1 MSQYI
6 FHAILFALGFLGTY
20 FMIPLFKSMLVNG
33 NVIRPN
39 YKNEMIPVGMGIVF
53 LPMIII
59 NSIILGFVTLN
70 NIWFVS
76 SSNYNLN
83 IVWLLCLALY
93 IFSMMAMFFAGA
105 LDDLIGNRN
114 VSGLKGHF
122 KSLFKG
128 ELTTG
133 GFKALFGGF
142 VGLVVSVCISSSIV
156 DIIVN
161 TLIIALSTNLM
172 NLFDLRPGRAIKA
185 YLLIMIPI
193 YITLTGYIKA
203 LPLLILPNV
212 LAYFNTDLK
221 ARGMMGDTGSNVL
234 GISIGVLMAFGYGIK
249 VRVAWLVFLVLMHL
263 ITEKFSL
270 TKIIEKNKV
279 LKFIDDLGR

>member
-185 YLLIMIPI
+185 YLVIMIPI
-193 YITLTGYIKA
+193 YITLTGYTKVF
-203 LPLLILPNV
+203 PLLILPNV

-234 GISIGVLMAFGYGIK
+234 GISVGVLLALGYGIK
-249 VRVAWLVFLVLMHL
+249 VRLAWLVFLVLMHL